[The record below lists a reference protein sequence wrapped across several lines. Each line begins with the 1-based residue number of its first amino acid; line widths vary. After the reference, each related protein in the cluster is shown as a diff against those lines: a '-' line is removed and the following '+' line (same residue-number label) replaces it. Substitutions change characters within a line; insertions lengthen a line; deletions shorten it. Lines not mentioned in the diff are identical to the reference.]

1 MAAAAAA
8 TASSSSSS
16 SVLSPPLLPDGDDH
30 DAPNWVLLDILGYMG
45 DHHRNANFAE
55 SNTSTGELIQV
66 SFHTARPP
74 KVSHFCVYSPDL
86 TPAGFAV
93 PPKVISADSDLILF
107 RVSVCRRFRVT
118 PRYCDYFV
126 YRAHPRNPSLDLL
139 PHPYPNSFR
148 DRDVALLSLGDD
160 NEYAVA
166 ALTTRYPDEDG
177 MPNKEFNLYRYRS
190 SKAPEGWTSK
200 VVSLAEP
207 LMDKA
212 CPFDSALYHDTT
224 KVIIP
229 GRGALGMVGWVDLW
243 RGILVCNVLDE
254 NPVLRDVPLPPPSR
268 GNWLLYHKHCSYGF
282 RDITVSL
289 SRDCIKYIEMEI
301 GLPRDDPPDPPPASY
316 LEWFYRKPRRE
327 VRDGWK
333 ATTWSIPIPI
343 GSWKDWIPGLTVTS
357 DEILVQPTEE
367 AALLSVLVGSC
378 PTMSMDD
385 DVVYLLSKEAVTAV
399 DLRNKTLRGVGK
411 RVAGK
416 DFASMHNWTCE
427 ISRYLNLNMAA
438 AKREEDKQS
447 DKLKEAGK

>member
-1 MAAAAAA
+1 MAPPPPNP
-8 TASSSSSS
+8 
-16 SVLSPPLLPDGDDH
+16 PPLPILDGQ
-30 DAPNWVLLDILGYMG
+30 DAPSWVLLDLLAYSS
-45 DHHRNANFAE
+45 RCPNATFA
-55 SNTSTGELIQV
+55 SSITSTGQRIEVTFSI
-66 SFHTARPP
+66 ARPP
-74 KVSHFCVYSPDL
+74 DVSHFCVHRQGPAPDDF
-86 TPAGFAV
+86 AGE
-93 PPKVISADSDLILF
+93 PKVMATEADLVLF
-107 RVSVCRRFRVT
+107 CLPLTRHARRGIVHG
-118 PRYCDYFV
+118 DYFL
-126 YRAHPRNPSLDLL
+126 YRAHPQHPSLHLL
-139 PHPYPNSFR
+139 PYPQRTFLNCEM
-148 DRDVALLSLGDD
+148 ALLRCSDD
-160 NEYAVA
+160 EYAIA
-166 ALTTRYPDEDG
+166 ALRNTLYNAPLNEDG
-177 MPNKEFNLYRYRS
+177 TLEEPLEFNLWLYRS
-190 SKAPEGWTSK
+190 TEGRWSSKTLS
-200 VVSLAEP
+200 VAEP
-207 LMDKA
+207 LRDMV
-212 CPFDSALYHDTT
+212 CPVEKTERYHATT
-224 KVIIP
+224 KAITLGGP
-229 GRGALGMVGWVDLW
+229 GGTVGWVDLW

>member
-1 MAAAAAA
+1 MAAA
-8 TASSSSSS
+8 SSSPT
-16 SVLSPPLLPDGDDH
+16 VPSPEGDVH
-30 DAPNWVLLDILGYMG
+30 DAPNWVLLDVLGYKG
-45 DHHRNANFAE
+45 DYPKANFAG
-55 SNTSTGELIQV
+55 STTSTGESIQV

-107 RVSVCRRFRVT
+107 SVSVCRRFRVA
-118 PRYCDYFV
+118 PPYCDYFV

-243 RGILVCNVLDE
+243 RGILVCNVLQQ
-254 NPVLRDVPLPPPSR
+254 NPMLVDIPLPKPAK
-268 GNWLLYHKHCSYGF
+268 GNQIFHRKFCPHII
-282 RDITVSL
+282 RDITANLLKDS
-289 SRDCIKYIEMEI
+289 IKYIEIESLQTKVV
-301 GLPRDDPPDPPPASY
+301 GPDQPPD
-316 LEWFYRKPRRE
+316 
-327 VRDGWK
+327 VRQRQCRVPSRAWK
-333 ATTWSIPIPI
+333 ATTWSRPIPI
-343 GSWKDWIPGLTVTS
+343 VPCEEWRAGCTFDVGNISIDPMHFELLPRLRGTNDNPAEPVLPAHLIGF
-357 DEILVQPTEE
+357 PTI
-367 AALLSVLVGSC
+367 
-378 PTMSMDD
+378 SMDDD
-385 DVVYLLSKEAVTAV
+385 DVVYLLYNAYCTGQTDVVIAV
-399 DLRNKTLRGVGK
+399 DMRNQTLQGFARLDA
-411 RVAGK
+411 RR
-416 DFASMHNWTCE
+416 DFTLMRNCTSE
-427 ISRYLNLNMAA
+427 ISKYLSKDEGNF
-438 AKREEDKQS
+438 S
-447 DKLKEAGK
+447 Y